1 MRNVF
6 LFLLFC
12 FSILHSSGQLVIRNV
27 LVVDVEKSRVSNPQD
42 VLVGNGLIKAIGKK
56 LAVPAGT
63 KEIDGSG
70 KWLMPGLVDAHIHFF
85 QSGGLYARPD
95 AIDLRKQRP
104 YEQEIAWVHQNM
116 ESMVRRYARAGI
128 TSVIDVGATTN
139 FLKQRDSFSSKPY
152 ATSIYMTG
160 PLITTWTPPIYKDLA
175 ADQPFTE
182 MKTVEDARSLVQQ
195 QLLYKP
201 DFIKI
206 WYIALGPNMDSSA
219 RANQHL
225 VKAAI
230 EEAHKHGKRVAVHA
244 TERMTAQ
251 LAVESGADYLVH
263 GIDDQPIDASFVKLL
278 KNRGVVLSPTLV
290 VGGGYRKVFG
300 QNYVFTEEQ
309 FRYAHP
315 TPVNSILDFAY
326 VVDTALQRRYKTGIQ
341 QYASRAAREDSLLA
355 RNLKMLVDGGV
366 TIATGTDAGNTGTQ
380 HISSYFDE
388 LRAMQAAGMN
398 TWQLMRSSTVNGAR
412 AVGREAEFGTVT
424 PGKRADLLLLSKNP
438 SETIENWKSIELVIN
453 KGQAFIPDSL
463 LKPTAV
469 ELADQQLL
477 AYNAHNLEAFLAP
490 YAEDVEVYDLTTQK
504 LQMKGKKAMREGYAF
519 LNSKGKLHCKLLN
532 RIVQDNI
539 VVDHEEITTDRGTFY
554 GVAIYEVKDGKIARV
569 WFP

>member
-1 MRNVF
+1 MRN
-6 LFLLFC
+6 
-12 FSILHSSGQLVIRNV
+12 SILLLVFSFCILQLQAQIVIRNV
-27 LVVDVEKSRVSNPQD
+27 FVVDVEKGKISSPQD
-42 VLVGNGLIKAIGKK
+42 VLLENGLIKAVGKK
-56 LAVPAGT
+56 LMVPAGAR
-63 KEIDGSG
+63 EINGNG

-104 YEQEIAWVHQNM
+104 YEEEIAWVHQNM

-139 FLKQRDSFSSKPY
+139 FLKQRDSFVSKPY
-152 ATSIYMTG
+152 ASSIYMTG

-175 ADQPFTE
+175 GDQPFTE
-182 MKTVEDARSLVQQ
+182 MKTVEDARLLVQQ
-195 QLLYKP
+195 QLAWKP

-206 WYIALGPNMDSSA
+206 WYIALGPNADSSA
-219 RANQHL
+219 RANQNL

-244 TERMTAQ
+244 TERLTAQ

-278 KNRGVVLSPTLV
+278 KSRGVVLSPTLV
-290 VGGGYRKVFG
+290 VGGGYRTTFS
-300 QNYVFTEEQ
+300 QNYALTDEQ

-341 QYASRAAREDSLLA
+341 QYAPRAAREDSLLA
-355 RNLKMLVDGGV
+355 GNLKMLVDGGV

-388 LRAMQAAGMN
+388 LRAMRAAGMSV
-398 TWQLMRSSTVNGAR
+398 WQLIRSSTINGAR
-412 AVGREAEFGTVT
+412 AVGREAEFGTVA
-424 PGKRADLLLLSKNP
+424 PGRRADLLLLTKNP

-453 KGQAFIPDSL
+453 KGHAFVPDSL

-504 LQMKGKKAMREGYAF
+504 MQMKGKKAMREGYAF

-539 VVDHEEITTDRGTFY
+539 VVDHEEIITDRGTFY
-554 GVAIYEVKDGKIARV
+554 GVAIYEVKDSKIVKV